1 MRILKIIGIIVCIF
15 LLVLVRKFE
24 DVLFYD
30 PLLSFF
36 KISNFNHLDVPSFD
50 SIKLTLSLFF
60 RYALNAILSLIIIYL
75 WFGDKKATRLVF
87 WVLAVSFVFFGAIYL
102 FSLHTN
108 FSIGY
113 MPTFY
118 VRRILIQPILLLLL
132 IPAIYY
138 NKLRN

>member
-1 MRILKIIGIIVCIF
+1 MRILKIIGIVICIF

-24 DVLFYD
+24 GVLFYD

-36 KISNFNHLDVPSFD
+36 KMSNFNHLDVPPFNSV
-50 SIKLTLSLFF
+50 KLVLSLFF
-60 RYALNAILSLIIIYL
+60 RYALNAVLSLIIIYL
-75 WFGDKKATRLVF
+75 WFGDKKTTRLVF

-102 FSLHTN
+102 FSLCTN